1 MFVKNDVCAKSIEFR
16 LLGYRLLYYRLLYY
30 LKYLLYSDANE
41 KLAQPACYRRDPS
54 LMYIILG
61 Y

>member
-16 LLGYRLLYYRLLYY
+16 LLGYRLLYY